1 MAAALEREQIPQP
14 SDAYVREQLAWVGL
28 VARIGTFSG
37 LQGEDVRQFCDNV
50 DGLQSRYGLG
60 SWEMADIVIPQLRGD
75 AATEVEKYLA
85 HPQKWPNAD
94 HWCAQAAQNARA
106 FQQHVALQPAQGNV
120 GEPGYVPM
128 VPHQPELPK
137 LPQLKLV
144 TEEQCLKAYL
154 IAAFEVQISIAQAL
168 KIFQK
173 HTQQAGNWSMRAYFN
188 RVRTAC
194 TKYHKQKYSATQRE
208 AAGYAAIMETDL
220 MEAVNIG
227 MIDQFAEYLESIRS
241 TEGGAATVANFDQV
255 EAAAIKW
262 ETTTKAGSKRLLKC
276 KPVPTVASAMQ
287 VDSEE
292 DEANQGHTDFDD
304 EDDIPRASANANL
317 GEESAKGGTSSSK
330 GGRSRGGKGAN
341 NGTKS
346 KDSRK
351 EGGSK
356 TGNEPI
362 EDPRYKGLDWWPEN
376 EIPPELKSKEKR
388 CFYCGGLGHPRPRC
402 PHLKE
407 DLNKVPP
414 VDRRH
419 MPKRGT
425 YKSRRQVKREK
436 EMAKVSA
443 AALQQLQL
451 QIPGHF
457 YATPQ
462 QAYPLSMGG
471 RPPVTPYPPQLPTRQ
486 ATPISP
492 MQPSFYAPGAAPL
505 LPQTMQDGRAFTHT
519 GNFPQG
525 PLVTRLPYYPGEQVG
540 QRSSDPSSHCYGP
553 TVADMATMQGAGAA
567 PQPRPHSTVSHM
579 GAFGPYQADGQT

>member
-1 MAAALEREQIPQP
+1 
-14 SDAYVREQLAWVGL
+14 
-28 VARIGTFSG
+28 
-37 LQGEDVRQFCDNV
+37 
-50 DGLQSRYGLG
+50 
-60 SWEMADIVIPQLRGD
+60 
-75 AATEVEKYLA
+75 
-85 HPQKWPNAD
+85 
-94 HWCAQAAQNARA
+94 
-106 FQQHVALQPAQGNV
+106 
-120 GEPGYVPM
+120 
-128 VPHQPELPK
+128 
-137 LPQLKLV
+137 
-144 TEEQCLKAYL
+144 
-154 IAAFEVQISIAQAL
+154 
-168 KIFQK
+168 
-173 HTQQAGNWSMRAYFN
+173 MRAYFN

-525 PLVTRLPYYPGEQVG
+525 PLVTRLPYYTGEQVG

>member
-14 SDAYVREQLAWVGL
+14 SDAYVREQLAQVGL

-144 TEEQCLKAYL
+144 TAERCLKAYL

-346 KDSRK
+346 KDSRR

-451 QIPGHF
+451 QLPGHF

-505 LPQTMQDGRAFTHT
+505 LPQTLQDGRAFTHT

-553 TVADMATMQGAGAA
+553 TVADMATMQGTGAA